1 MLTNDQ
7 WQTTHHKTQHDIS
20 GTPEPNMIHDPSFN
34 ILQFQEKNEIEV
46 DVEVEVNEV
55 YDNVKVKSP
64 NKKRRIYFTPQEKGK
79 EEAEKEERR
88 R

>member
-1 MLTNDQ
+1 M
-7 WQTTHHKTQHDIS
+7 
-20 GTPEPNMIHDPSFN
+20 FN

-55 YDNVKVKSP
+55 YDNVKVKNP
-64 NKKRRIYFTPQEKGK
+64 NKKKRNYFTPQEKGK

>member
-1 MLTNDQ
+1 M
-7 WQTTHHKTQHDIS
+7 
-20 GTPEPNMIHDPSFN
+20 FN

-55 YDNVKVKSP
+55 YDSVKVKNP
-64 NKKRRIYFTPQEKGK
+64 NKKRRIYFTPQEKSK

>member
-1 MLTNDQ
+1 M
-7 WQTTHHKTQHDIS
+7 
-20 GTPEPNMIHDPSFN
+20 FN
-34 ILQFQEKNEIEV
+34 VLQFQEKNEIEV

-55 YDNVKVKSP
+55 YDNVKVKNP
-64 NKKRRIYFTPQEKGK
+64 NKKRRIYFTPQEKSK